1 MTMQPGHFQ
10 LYTKFSPALTAGSY
24 KFTTNQDLSAVGKD
38 GPLAPTDLPVARL
51 DTHVTVTSPRYLL
64 PPDQAL
70 STYPPAG
77 TEGAYGSRLP
87 QVVIKRRTLPWERSV
102 AGAPA
107 DTPWLALVV
116 FAEGEA
122 DVLTNVDVAQ
132 CVTSGVTLP
141 GAPDVAKGSCLS
153 IRKSMVDTIMP
164 TQKDV
169 PLLVHG
175 RQVDLDDTELM
186 MGDDDGYLAVVIANR
201 LPLAVKDSEGKEV
214 PVKYNACLVNLE
226 GQFDQLL
233 PQAPPHRRITD
244 HLVLETG
251 YYQYTQA
258 AYDQKL
264 MGMSTTATVV
274 GLGAHGE
281 AVDGPAGG
289 PAPAAGPAPEAAV
302 VATHFAATVSP
313 ETATAAYAGSTSWV
327 AGRSSASVAHDQ
339 VVARIDDRII
349 AALDPVLRF
358 PVLLRWSFTS
368 VGDATFEQLMKHV
381 DSGLLG
387 TRGVTPVVPVGRAPL
402 EVTETGHVGLDQRTR
417 RGDLVRA
424 WYRGPLLP
432 HPADLA
438 GPRLPLAH
446 TGDQLRAVIPDGRED
461 LSLAAAFEIGRLLA
475 LSQPSMVAA
484 LLEWRQRHYQVARGH
499 AIWDGVIA
507 DLGLIGVEMGVAP
520 SLGVMLSRAFAGA
533 AANAPGAVIGPP
545 RELVTPGAPMELKGE
560 GLATVLQHFG
570 LDVAADVEL
579 PVLLQTLRTT
589 QVPRVPLADLT
600 RPAANAVLTS
610 ALRTAQ
616 ERTVTQLVAGA
627 LSTQILTGPVMPVG
641 HPGTPGLPGGILG
654 GVPVVPHDAPL
665 AEGQDPLDLA
675 LHGRAGDDQA
685 PPDQATPK
693 AEPKASP
700 KGRAKG
706 TSKGTPSQP
715 SPRGGRRR
723 S

>member
-10 LYTKFSPALTAGSY
+10 LYTKFSPALTAGNY
-24 KFTTNQDLSAVGKD
+24 KFTTNQNLAAVGKD
-38 GPLAPTDLPVARL
+38 GALGASDLPVDRL

-87 QVVIKRRTLPWERSV
+87 QVVIKRRTLPWERAV

-107 DTPWLALVV
+107 GTPWLALVV

-122 DVLTNVDVAQ
+122 EVLTNVDVAQ
-132 CVTSGVTLP
+132 CVTSGVSLP

-186 MGDDDGYLAVVIANR
+186 MGDDDGFLAVVIANR
-201 LPLAVKDSEGKEV
+201 LPLAVEDSDGKEV

-233 PQAPPHRRITD
+233 PQAPPHRRFTD

-251 YYQYTQA
+251 YFQYTQA

-264 MGMSTTATVV
+264 MGMSTSATKV
-274 GLGAHGE
+274 GLVAHGE
-281 AVDGPAGG
+281 AIDEPAAYPADGPT
-289 PAPAAGPAPEAAV
+289 AGPAPRAAQ
-302 VATHFAATVSP
+302 VATHYTATVSP
-313 ETATAAYAGSTSWV
+313 ETTTAAYTGSTSWV
-327 AGRSSASVAHDQ
+327 AGKASTAISKDQ
-339 VVARIDDRII
+339 VVSRIDDRII
-349 AALDPVLRF
+349 MALDPVLRF

-368 VGDATFEQLMKHV
+368 VGDATFEQLMKNV

-387 TRGVTPVVPVGRAPL
+387 TRGVTPVEPVGRAAL

-484 LLEWRQRHYQVARGH
+484 LLEWRQRDYQVARGH
-499 AIWDGVIA
+499 AIWDGIIA
-507 DLGLIGVEMGVAP
+507 DLGLTGVVMKAAP
-520 SLGVMLSRAFAGA
+520 SLGVMLTRAFAGA
-533 AANAPGAVIGPP
+533 AASAPGAVIGPP
-545 RELVTPGAPMELKGE
+545 REIVTPGAPMELKGE

-570 LDVAADVEL
+570 LDVAADVDL
-579 PVLLQTLRTT
+579 PVLLRTLRETE
-589 QVPRVPLADLT
+589 VPRMPLADLT
-600 RPAANAVLTS
+600 RPAANAALTS
-610 ALRTAQ
+610 ALRTAH
-616 ERTVTQLVAGA
+616 ERTVSQFVTGA
-627 LSTQILTGPVMPVG
+627 LSTQIMTRPGLPVG
-641 HPGTPGLPGGILG
+641 LPGTPGLPGGIIG
-654 GVPVVPHDAPL
+654 GVPVLPHDAPL
-665 AEGQDPLDLA
+665 DESEDPLERA
-675 LHGRAGDDQA
+675 LHD
-685 PPDQATPK
+685 
-693 AEPKASP
+693 
-700 KGRAKG
+700 
-706 TSKGTPSQP
+706 
-715 SPRGGRRR
+715 RREE

>member
-10 LYTKFSPALTAGSY
+10 LYTKFSPALTAGNY
-24 KFTTNQDLSAVGKD
+24 KFTTNQNLAAVGKD
-38 GPLAPTDLPVARL
+38 GALGATDLPVNRL

-87 QVVIKRRTLPWERSV
+87 QVVIKRRTLPWERAV

-107 DTPWLALVV
+107 GTPWLALVV

-122 DVLTNVDVAQ
+122 EVLTNVDVAQ
-132 CVTSGVTLP
+132 CVTSGVSLP
-141 GAPDVAKGSCLS
+141 GAPDVTKGSCLS

-169 PLLVHG
+169 SLLVHG
-175 RQVDLDDTELM
+175 REVDLDDTELM
-186 MGDDDGYLAVVIANR
+186 MGDDDGFLAVVIANR
-201 LPLAVKDSEGKEV
+201 LPLAVEDSDGKEV

-233 PQAPPHRRITD
+233 PQAPPHRRFTD

-251 YYQYTQA
+251 YFQYTQA

-264 MGMSTTATVV
+264 MGMSTTATKV
-274 GLGAHGE
+274 GLVAHGE
-281 AVDGPAGG
+281 TIDG
-289 PAPAAGPAPEAAV
+289 PAAGPAPRAAQ
-302 VATHFAATVSP
+302 VATHYAATVSP
-313 ETATAAYAGSTSWV
+313 ETTTAAYAGSTSWV
-327 AGRSSASVAHDQ
+327 AGKASSAISNDQ
-339 VVARIDDRII
+339 IVSRIEDRISV
-349 AALDPVLRF
+349 ALDPVLRF

-368 VGDATFEQLMKHV
+368 VGDATFEQLMKNV

-387 TRGVTPVVPVGRAPL
+387 TRGVTPVEPVGRAAL

-484 LLEWRQRHYQVARGH
+484 LLEWRQRDYQVARGH

-507 DLGLIGVEMGVAP
+507 DLGLTGVVMKAAP
-520 SLGVMLSRAFAGA
+520 SLGIMLSRAFAGA
-533 AANAPGAVIGPP
+533 AASAPGAVIGPP

-570 LDVAADVEL
+570 LDVAADVDL
-579 PVLLQTLRTT
+579 PVLLHTLRETD
-589 QVPRVPLADLT
+589 VPRMPLADLT
-600 RPAANAVLTS
+600 RPAANAALTA
-610 ALRTAQ
+610 ALRASH
-616 ERTVTQLVAGA
+616 ERTVTRFVAGA
-627 LSTQILTGPVMPVG
+627 LSAQIMTRPGMPAGP
-641 HPGTPGLPGGILG
+641 PGIPGLPGGIIG
-654 GVPVVPHDAPL
+654 GVPVRPHDAPL
-665 AEGQDPLDLA
+665 DEGEDPLDRA
-675 LHGRAGDDQA
+675 LHDR
-685 PPDQATPK
+685 K
-693 AEPKASP
+693 EES
-700 KGRAKG
+700 
-706 TSKGTPSQP
+706 
-715 SPRGGRRR
+715 
-723 S
+723 

>member
-10 LYTKFSPALTAGSY
+10 LYTKFSPALTAGNY
-24 KFTTNQDLSAVGKD
+24 KFTTNQNLVAVGKD
-38 GPLAPTDLPVARL
+38 GALGASDLPVARL

-87 QVVIKRRTLPWERSV
+87 QVVIKRRTLPWERAV

-107 DTPWLALVV
+107 GTPWLALVV

-122 DVLTNVDVAQ
+122 EVLTNVDVAQ

-141 GAPDVAKGSCLS
+141 GAPDVAKASCLV

-186 MGDDDGYLAVVIANR
+186 MGDDDGFLAVVIANR
-201 LPLAVKDSEGKEV
+201 LPLAVTDSEGKEV

-233 PQAPPHRRITD
+233 PQAPPHRLFTD
-244 HLVLETG
+244 HLVLATG
-251 YYQYTQA
+251 YFQYTQA

-264 MGMSTTATVV
+264 MGMTTPATKT
-274 GLGAHGE
+274 GLGAHGDALE
-281 AVDGPAGG
+281 GPVGPAADPADPAADPAG
-289 PAPAAGPAPEAAV
+289 PGAGPAPRAAQ
-302 VATHFAATVSP
+302 VATHYAATVSP
-313 ETATAAYAGSTSWV
+313 ETTTKAYTGSTSWV
-327 AGRSSASVAHDQ
+327 AGKASSEVSKDVVVSAVADH
-339 VVARIDDRII
+339 II
-349 AALDPVLRF
+349 LALDPVLRF

-381 DSGLLG
+381 DNGLLG
-387 TRGVTPVVPVGRAPL
+387 TRGVTPREPEGRAAL

-438 GPRLPLAH
+438 SARLPLAH
-446 TGDQLRAVIPDGRED
+446 TGDQLRSVIPDGRED

-484 LLEWRQRHYQVARGH
+484 LLEWRQRDYQVARGH

-507 DLGLIGVEMGVAP
+507 DLGISGVLMNAAP

-533 AANAPGAVIGPP
+533 AASAPGAVIGPP
-545 RELVTPGAPMELKGE
+545 RQLVTPGAPMELGGE

-570 LDVAADVEL
+570 LDVAADVDL
-579 PVLLQTLRTT
+579 PVLLHTLRETE
-589 QVPRVPLADLT
+589 VPRMPLADLT
-600 RPAANAVLTS
+600 RPAANAALTG

-616 ERTVTQLVAGA
+616 ERTVTQFVAGA
-627 LSTQILTGPVMPVG
+627 LSTQILTGPG
-641 HPGTPGLPGGILG
+641 LEAGLAGTPGLPGGIIG
-654 GVPVVPHDAPL
+654 GVPVIPHDAPL
-665 AEGQDPLDLA
+665 DEGEDPLDRA
-675 LHGRAGDDQA
+675 LHDRAPHDRRE
-685 PPDQATPK
+685 
-693 AEPKASP
+693 EP
-700 KGRAKG
+700 
-706 TSKGTPSQP
+706 
-715 SPRGGRRR
+715 
-723 S
+723 

>member
-24 KFTTNQDLSAVGKD
+24 KFTTNQNLAAVGKD
-38 GPLAPTDLPVARL
+38 GALGTSDLPVARL

-87 QVVIKRRTLPWERSV
+87 QVVIKRRTLPWERAV

-107 DTPWLALVV
+107 NTPWLALVV
-116 FAEGEA
+116 YAEGEA
-122 DVLTNVDVAQ
+122 DVLTNVDVGQ
-132 CVTSGVTLP
+132 CVTSGVALP
-141 GAPDVAKGSCLS
+141 GAPDVAKGSCLV

-186 MGDDDGYLAVVIANR
+186 MGDDDGFLAVVIANR

-233 PQAPPHRRITD
+233 PQAPPHKRFTD

-251 YYQYTQA
+251 FYQYTQA

-264 MGMSTTATVV
+264 MGMSTSATKV
-274 GLGAHGE
+274 GLAAHGE
-281 AVDGPAGG
+281 AIDDPVGPAAD
-289 PAPAAGPAPEAAV
+289 PAPRAAQ
-302 VATHFAATVSP
+302 VATHYAATVTP
-313 ETATAAYAGSTSWV
+313 ETTTKAYAGSTSWV
-327 AGRSSASVAHDQ
+327 AGKSSVEVSKDVAVSAVGDKI
-339 VVARIDDRII
+339 VL
-349 AALDPVLRF
+349 ALDPVLRF

-381 DSGLLG
+381 DNGLLG
-387 TRGVTPVVPVGRAPL
+387 TRGVTPKEPEGRAPL

-432 HPADLA
+432 HPADLVA
-438 GPRLPLAH
+438 PRLPLAH
-446 TGDQLRAVIPDGRED
+446 TGDQLRSVIPDGRED

-484 LLEWRQRHYQVARGH
+484 LLEWRQRDYQVARGH

-507 DLGLIGVEMGVAP
+507 DLGLTGVVMNAAP
-520 SLGVMLSRAFAGA
+520 SLGILLSRAFAGA
-533 AANAPGAVIGPP
+533 AATAPGAVIGPP

-570 LDVAADVEL
+570 LDVASDVEL
-579 PVLLQTLRTT
+579 PVLLHTLRETE
-589 QVPRVPLADLT
+589 VPRMPLADLT
-600 RPAANAVLTS
+600 RPAANAALTS

-616 ERTVTQLVAGA
+616 ERTVTQFVAGA
-627 LSTQILTGPVMPVG
+627 LSTQILTGPGLDAGLHGIPA
-641 HPGTPGLPGGILG
+641 LPGGIIG
-654 GVPVVPHDAPL
+654 GVPVIPHDAPL
-665 AEGQDPLDLA
+665 DEGEDPLDQA
-675 LHGRAGDDQA
+675 LHDRAPHDRA
-685 PPDQATPK
+685 PHDGAPHDRRE
-693 AEPKASP
+693 EP
-700 KGRAKG
+700 
-706 TSKGTPSQP
+706 
-715 SPRGGRRR
+715 
-723 S
+723 

>member
-10 LYTKFSPALTAGSY
+10 LYTKFSPALTAGNY
-24 KFTTNQDLSAVGKD
+24 KFTTNQNLAAVGKD
-38 GPLAPTDLPVARL
+38 GALGASDLPVARL

-70 STYPPAG
+70 STYPPAS

-87 QVVIKRRTLPWERSV
+87 QVVIKRRTLPWERAV

-116 FAEGEA
+116 FADGEA

-141 GAPDVAKGSCLS
+141 GAPDVAKGSCLV

-186 MGDDDGYLAVVIANR
+186 MGDDDGFLAVVIANR
-201 LPLAVKDSEGKEV
+201 LPLAVQDSDGKEV

-233 PQAPPHRRITD
+233 PQAPPHRRFSD

-258 AYDQKL
+258 AYDQKV
-264 MGMSTTATVV
+264 MGMSTSATKV
-274 GLGAHGE
+274 GLFAHDE
-281 AVDGPAGG
+281 SIDGPADG
-289 PAPAAGPAPEAAV
+289 PAADPADGPPAGPAPRAAQ
-302 VATHFAATVSP
+302 VATHYAATVTP
-313 ETATAAYAGSTSWV
+313 ETTTKAYTGSTSWV
-327 AGRSSASVAHDQ
+327 AGKASSEISKDVAISA
-339 VVARIDDRII
+339 VADHII
-349 AALDPVLRF
+349 LALDPVLRF

-368 VGDATFEQLMKHV
+368 VGDATFEQLMKNV

-387 TRGVTPVVPVGRAPL
+387 TRGVTPVEPVGRGAL

-438 GPRLPLAH
+438 GVRLPLAH

-484 LLEWRQRHYQVARGH
+484 LLEWRQRDYQVARGH
-499 AIWDGVIA
+499 AIWDGIIA
-507 DLGLIGVEMGVAP
+507 DLGITGVVMNAAP
-520 SLGVMLSRAFAGA
+520 SLGVMLTRAFAGA
-533 AANAPGAVIGPP
+533 AASAPGAVIGPP
-545 RELVTPGAPMELKGE
+545 REIVTPGAPMELKGE
-560 GLATVLQHFG
+560 GLATVLEHFG

-579 PVLLQTLRTT
+579 PVLLRTLRETE
-589 QVPRVPLADLT
+589 VPRMPLVDLT
-600 RPAANAVLTS
+600 RPAANAALTS
-610 ALRTAQ
+610 ALREAH
-616 ERTVTQLVAGA
+616 ERTVTQFVAGA
-627 LSTQILTGPVMPVG
+627 LSTQIMTRPGLPVG
-641 HPGTPGLPGGILG
+641 LPGTPGLPGGIIG
-654 GVPVVPHDAPL
+654 GVPVLPHDAPQD
-665 AEGQDPLDLA
+665 EGADPLDRA
-675 LHGRAGDDQA
+675 LHDRAPHD
-685 PPDQATPK
+685 PK
-693 AEPKASP
+693 EES
-700 KGRAKG
+700 
-706 TSKGTPSQP
+706 
-715 SPRGGRRR
+715 
-723 S
+723 

>member
-10 LYTKFSPALTAGSY
+10 LFTKFSPALTAGSY
-24 KFTTNQDLSAVGKD
+24 KFTTNQNLAAVGKD
-38 GPLAPTDLPVARL
+38 GVLGANDLPVARL

-87 QVVIKRRTLPWERSV
+87 QVVIKRRTLPWERAV

-132 CVTSGVTLP
+132 CVTSGITLS
-141 GAPDVAKGSCLS
+141 GAPDVAKGSCLV

-233 PQAPPHRRITD
+233 PEAPPHQRFTD

-264 MGMSTTATVV
+264 MGMSTSATKV
-274 GLGAHGE
+274 GLLAHGE
-281 AVDGPAGG
+281 AADDPG
-289 PAPAAGPAPEAAV
+289 AGPAPQAAQAAQA
-302 VATHFAATVSP
+302 ATHYAATVSP
-313 ETATAAYAGSTSWV
+313 ETTTKAYTGSASWV
-327 AGRSSASVAHDQ
+327 SGLASSEVSKDVLVSAISDNIVL
-339 VVARIDDRII
+339 
-349 AALDPVLRF
+349 ALDPVLRF

-381 DSGLLG
+381 DNGLLG
-387 TRGVTPVVPVGRAPL
+387 TRGLTPTVPVGRAAL

-438 GPRLPLAH
+438 AARLPLAH
-446 TGDQLRAVIPDGRED
+446 TGDQLRSVIPDGRED

-484 LLEWRQRHYQVARGH
+484 LLEWRQRDYQVARGH

-507 DLGLIGVEMGVAP
+507 DLGLTGVVMGAAP

-533 AANAPGAVIGPP
+533 AAKAPSAVIGPP
-545 RELVTPGAPMELKGE
+545 RELVTPGAPMELTGD

-579 PVLLQTLRTT
+579 PALLHTLRETD
-589 QVPRVPLADLT
+589 VPRMPLADLT
-600 RPAANAVLTS
+600 RPAANSALTS

-616 ERTVTQLVAGA
+616 ERTVTQFVAGA
-627 LSTQILTGPVMPVG
+627 LSTQILAGPG
-641 HPGTPGLPGGILG
+641 LGAGLHGTPGLPGGIIG
-654 GVPVVPHDAPL
+654 GVPVLPHDAPL
-665 AEGQDPLDLA
+665 DEGADPLDRA
-675 LHGRAGDDQA
+675 LHDRAPHDRA
-685 PPDQATPK
+685 PHDRRK
-693 AEPKASP
+693 EP
-700 KGRAKG
+700 
-706 TSKGTPSQP
+706 
-715 SPRGGRRR
+715 
-723 S
+723 

>member
-10 LYTKFSPALTAGSY
+10 LYTKFSPALTAGNY
-24 KFTTNQDLSAVGKD
+24 KFTTNQNLAAVGKD
-38 GPLAPTDLPVARL
+38 GALGASDLPVARL

-87 QVVIKRRTLPWERSV
+87 QVVIKRRTLPWERAV

-107 DTPWLALVV
+107 GTPWLALVV

-122 DVLTNVDVAQ
+122 EVLPNVDVAQ
-132 CVTSGVTLP
+132 CVTSGVSLP

-153 IRKSMVDTIMP
+153 IRKSMVNTIMP

-175 RQVDLDDTELM
+175 REVDLDDTELM
-186 MGDDDGYLAVVIANR
+186 MGDDDGFLAVVIANR
-201 LPLAVKDSEGKEV
+201 LPLAVEDSDGKQV

-233 PQAPPHRRITD
+233 PQAPPHRRFTD

-251 YYQYTQA
+251 NFQYTQA

-264 MGMSTTATVV
+264 MGMSTSATKV
-274 GLGAHGE
+274 GLIAHGE
-281 AVDGPAGG
+281 SIDGPAAE
-289 PAPAAGPAPEAAV
+289 PAPRAAQ
-302 VATHFAATVSP
+302 VATHYAATVSP
-313 ETATAAYAGSTSWV
+313 ETTTAAYAGSASWV
-327 AGRSSASVAHDQ
+327 AGKASTAISKDQ
-339 VVARIDDRII
+339 VVSRIDDRII
-349 AALDPVLRF
+349 VALDPVLRF

-368 VGDATFEQLMKHV
+368 VGDATFEQLMKNV

-387 TRGVTPVVPVGRAPL
+387 TRGATPVEPVGRAAL

-438 GPRLPLAH
+438 GPRLLLAH
-446 TGDQLRAVIPDGRED
+446 TGDQLRVVIPDGRED
-461 LSLAAAFEIGRLLA
+461 LSLAAGFEIGRLLA

-484 LLEWRQRHYQVARGH
+484 LLEWRQRDYQVARGH

-507 DLGLIGVEMGVAP
+507 GLGLTGVVMKAAP

-533 AANAPGAVIGPP
+533 AASAPGAVIGPP
-545 RELVTPGAPMELKGE
+545 REIVTLGAPMELKGE

-570 LDVAADVEL
+570 LDVAADVDL
-579 PVLLQTLRTT
+579 PVLLRTLRETD
-589 QVPRVPLADLT
+589 VPRMPLADLT
-600 RPAANAVLTS
+600 RPAANAALTS
-610 ALRTAQ
+610 ALRTAH
-616 ERTVTQLVAGA
+616 ERTVTQFVAGA
-627 LSTQILTGPVMPVG
+627 LSTQIMTRPGLPVG
-641 HPGTPGLPGGILG
+641 LPGTPGLPGGILG
-654 GVPVVPHDAPL
+654 GVPVLPHDAPL
-665 AEGQDPLDLA
+665 DEGEDPLDRA
-675 LHGRAGDDQA
+675 LHD
-685 PPDQATPK
+685 
-693 AEPKASP
+693 
-700 KGRAKG
+700 
-706 TSKGTPSQP
+706 
-715 SPRGGRRR
+715 RREE

>member
-10 LYTKFSPALTAGSY
+10 LYTKFSPALTAGNY
-24 KFTTNQDLSAVGKD
+24 KFTTNQNLTAVGKD
-38 GPLAPTDLPVARL
+38 GALGAVDLPVARL

-77 TEGAYGSRLP
+77 TDGAYGSRLP
-87 QVVIKRRTLPWERSV
+87 QLVIKRRTLPWERAV

-107 DTPWLALVV
+107 GTPWLALVV

-122 DVLTNVDVAQ
+122 EVLTGVDVAQ
-132 CVTSGVTLP
+132 CVTSGVSLP

-153 IRKSMVDTIMP
+153 IRKSMVDAIMP

-175 RQVDLDDTELM
+175 REVDLDDTELM
-186 MGDDDGYLAVVIANR
+186 LGDDDGFLAVVIANR
-201 LPLAVKDSEGKEV
+201 LPLAVKDAQGKEI
-214 PVKYNACLVNLE
+214 PVIYHACLVNLE

-233 PQAPPHRRITD
+233 PQAPPHRRFTD
-244 HLVLETG
+244 HLVLATG
-251 YYQYTQA
+251 TFQYTQA

-264 MGMSTTATVV
+264 MGMSTSATKV
-274 GLGAHGE
+274 GLVVDGE
-281 AVDGPAGG
+281 SLDGPAAE
-289 PAPAAGPAPEAAV
+289 PAPRAAQA
-302 VATHFAATVSP
+302 ATHYAATVSP
-313 ETATAAYAGSTSWV
+313 ETATAAYAGSASWV
-327 AGRSSASVAHDQ
+327 AGKASRKVSKDQ
-339 VVARIDDRII
+339 VVSRIDDRAIM
-349 AALDPVLRF
+349 ALDPTLRF

-368 VGDATFEQLMKHV
+368 VGDATFEQLLKNV

-387 TRGVTPVVPVGRAPL
+387 TRGVSPVEPVGRAAL

-438 GPRLPLAH
+438 GKRLPLAH

-461 LSLAAAFEIGRLLA
+461 LTLAAAFEIGRLLA

-484 LLEWRQRHYQVARGH
+484 LLEWRQRDYQVARGH

-507 DLGLIGVEMGVAP
+507 DLGLTGVELKAAP

-533 AANAPGAVIGPP
+533 AASAPGAVIGPP
-545 RELVTPGAPMELKGE
+545 REIVTPGAPMELEGE

-570 LDVAADVEL
+570 LDVATDVDL
-579 PVLLQTLRTT
+579 PVLLRTLRETD
-589 QVPRVPLADLT
+589 VPRMPLADLT
-600 RPAANAVLTS
+600 RPAADAALRS
-610 ALRTAQ
+610 ALRTAH
-616 ERTVTQLVAGA
+616 ERTVTQFVVGA
-627 LSTQILTGPVMPVG
+627 LSTQIMTR
-641 HPGTPGLPGGILG
+641 PGLPVRLADGPGLPGGVLGGILG
-654 GVPVVPHDAPL
+654 GVPVLPHDAPMDQ
-665 AEGQDPLDLA
+665 GDDPLDLA
-675 LHGRAGDDQA
+675 LHDGREQ
-685 PPDQATPK
+685 T
-693 AEPKASP
+693 
-700 KGRAKG
+700 
-706 TSKGTPSQP
+706 
-715 SPRGGRRR
+715 
-723 S
+723 

>member
-10 LYTKFSPALTAGSY
+10 LYTKFSPALTAGNY
-24 KFTTNQDLSAVGKD
+24 KFTTNQNLAAVGKD
-38 GPLAPTDLPVARL
+38 GALGASDLPVARL

-70 STYPPAG
+70 STYPPAN

-87 QVVIKRRTLPWERSV
+87 QVVIKRRTLPWERAV

-107 DTPWLALVV
+107 GTPWLALVV

-122 DVLTNVDVAQ
+122 EVLTNVDVAQ

-214 PVKYNACLVNLE
+214 PVKYHACLVNLE

-233 PQAPPHRRITD
+233 PQAPPHQRFTD
-244 HLVLETG
+244 HLVLQTG
-251 YYQYTQA
+251 YFQYTQA

-264 MGMSTTATVV
+264 MGMSTSATKVGLPAHAEALDDPDALDGALGPAADPAADPADPAPRAAADPAPRAATV
-274 GLGAHGE
+274 
-281 AVDGPAGG
+281 
-289 PAPAAGPAPEAAV
+289 
-302 VATHFAATVSP
+302 ATYYAATVSP
-313 ETATAAYAGSTSWV
+313 ETTTKAYAGSTSWV
-327 AGRSSASVAHDQ
+327 AGKASSEISKD
-339 VVARIDDRII
+339 VVVSAVGDRII
-349 AALDPVLRF
+349 LALDPVLRF

-368 VGDATFEQLMKHV
+368 VGDATFEQLMKNV
-381 DSGLLG
+381 DNGLLG
-387 TRGVTPVVPVGRAPL
+387 TRGVTPTEPVGRAAL

-484 LLEWRQRHYQVARGH
+484 LLEWRQRDYQVARGH
-499 AIWDGVIA
+499 AIWDGIIA
-507 DLGLIGVEMGVAP
+507 GLGVTGVVMTAAP
-520 SLGVMLSRAFAGA
+520 SLGVMLSRTFAEA
-533 AANAPGAVIGPP
+533 AAAAPGDVIGPP
-545 RELVTPGAPMELKGE
+545 RELVRPGAPMELE
-560 GLATVLQHFG
+560 GDGLGTVLQHFG
-570 LDVAADVEL
+570 LDVASDLEL
-579 PVLLQTLRTT
+579 PALLHTLRQTE
-589 QVPRVPLADLT
+589 VPRMPLADLT
-600 RPAANAVLTS
+600 RPAANAALSS
-610 ALRTAQ
+610 ALRSAH
-616 ERTVTQLVAGA
+616 ERTVTQFVAGA
-627 LSTQILTGPVMPVG
+627 LSTQIMTGPG
-641 HPGTPGLPGGILG
+641 LTAGFPGIPGLPGGIIG
-654 GVPVVPHDAPL
+654 GVPVLPHDAPL
-665 AEGQDPLDLA
+665 EEGEDVLDQA
-675 LHGRAGDDQA
+675 LHDRRE
-685 PPDQATPK
+685 
-693 AEPKASP
+693 EP
-700 KGRAKG
+700 
-706 TSKGTPSQP
+706 
-715 SPRGGRRR
+715 
-723 S
+723 

>member
-10 LYTKFSPALTAGSY
+10 LYTQFSPALTAGSY
-24 KFTTNQDLSAVGKD
+24 KFTTNQILAAAGKD
-38 GPLAPTDLPVARL
+38 GALGASDLPVERL

-102 AGAPA
+102 AGAPTG
-107 DTPWLALVV
+107 TPWLALVV

-122 DVLTNVDVAQ
+122 EVLTAVDVAQ
-132 CVTSGVTLP
+132 CVSPGVTLP
-141 GAPDVAKGSCLS
+141 GAPDVAKGSCLA
-153 IRKSMVDTIMP
+153 IRTSMVDTIMP

-175 RQVDLDDTELM
+175 REVDLDDTELM
-186 MGDDDGYLAVVIANR
+186 MGDDDGFLAVVIANR
-201 LPLAVKDSEGKEV
+201 LPLPVKDTTGTEV
-214 PVKYNACLVNLE
+214 PVKYHACLVNLE
-226 GQFDQLL
+226 GQFDRLL
-233 PQAPPHRRITD
+233 PQAPPHRRFTD

-251 YYQYTQA
+251 YFQYSQA
-258 AYDQKL
+258 AYDQKV
-264 MGMSTTATVV
+264 MGMSTTATKV
-274 GLGAHGE
+274 GLLSHEETVG
-281 AVDGPAGG
+281 GPVG
-289 PAPAAGPAPEAAV
+289 PAPRADG

-313 ETATAAYAGSTSWV
+313 ETATAAYTGSASWVSGKASTSV
-327 AGRSSASVAHDQ
+327 GRDRLVSGLSDQ
-339 VVARIDDRII
+339 VV

-368 VGDATFEQLMKHV
+368 VGDATFEQLMKGV

-387 TRGVTPVVPVGRAPL
+387 TRGVTPVDPVGRAPL

-475 LSQPSMVAA
+475 LGQPSMVAA
-484 LLEWRQRHYQVARGH
+484 LLEWRQRDYQVARGH
-499 AIWDGVIA
+499 AIWDGAIA
-507 DLGLIGVEMGVAP
+507 DLGLSGVVMNAAP
-520 SLGVMLSRAFAGA
+520 SLGIALSRAFAKA
-533 AANAPGAVIGPP
+533 AAAAPGAVIGPP
-545 RELVTPGAPMELKGE
+545 REIVTPGAPMKLRGE

-570 LDVAADVEL
+570 LDVATDVDL
-579 PVLLQTLRTT
+579 PVLLQTLRETD
-589 QVPRVPLADLT
+589 VPRMPLTDLT
-600 RPAANAVLTS
+600 RPAANAALTF
-610 ALRTAQ
+610 ALRTAH
-616 ERTVTQLVAGA
+616 ERTVTRFVAGA
-627 LSTQILTGPVMPVG
+627 LSTRILTGPGTPAG
-641 HPGTPGLPGGILG
+641 HPGTPGLPGGIIG
-654 GVPVVPHDAPL
+654 GVPVLPHDAPPDD
-665 AEGQDPLDLA
+665 GQDPLEAA
-675 LHGRAGDDQA
+675 LHD
-685 PPDQATPK
+685 
-693 AEPKASP
+693 
-700 KGRAKG
+700 
-706 TSKGTPSQP
+706 
-715 SPRGGRRR
+715 RREER
-723 S
+723 

>member
-10 LYTKFSPALTAGSY
+10 LYTRFSPALTAGSY
-24 KFTTNQDLSAVGKD
+24 KFTTNQTLAAAGKD
-38 GPLAPTDLPVARL
+38 GALGASDLPVSRL

-87 QVVIKRRTLPWERSV
+87 QVVIKRRTLPWERAV
-102 AGAPA
+102 TGAPA
-107 DTPWLALVV
+107 GTPWLALVV

-122 DVLTNVDVAQ
+122 EVLTNVDVAQ
-132 CVTSGVTLP
+132 CVTSGVTLA
-141 GAPDVAKGSCLS
+141 GAPDVAKASCLE
-153 IRKSMVDTIMP
+153 IRTSMVDTIMP

-175 RQVDLDDTELM
+175 RKVDLDDTELM
-186 MGDDDGYLAVVIANR
+186 MGDDDGFLAVVIANR
-201 LPLAVKDSEGKEV
+201 LPLAVRDVDGKEL

-226 GQFDQLL
+226 GQFDKLL
-233 PQAPPHRRITD
+233 PQAPPHRLFTD

-251 YYQYTQA
+251 YFQYSQA
-258 AYDQKL
+258 AYDQRL
-264 MGMSTTATVV
+264 MGMSTSPTKVALV
-274 GLGAHGE
+274 AHGE
-281 AVDGPAGG
+281 ALDGPAAA
-289 PAPAAGPAPEAAV
+289 PAPHADSAAAPRAAGA
-302 VATHFAATVSP
+302 ATHFAATVSP
-313 ETATAAYAGSTSWV
+313 ETATKAYGGSASWV
-327 AGRSSASVAHDQ
+327 AGKATSSIPKDQ
-339 VVARIDDRII
+339 VVGHLDDRVVL
-349 AALDPVLRF
+349 ALDPVLRF

-387 TRGVTPVVPVGRAPL
+387 TRGTTPAEPVGRTPL

-475 LSQPSMVAA
+475 LGQPSMVAA
-484 LLEWRQRHYQVARGH
+484 LLEWRQRDYQVARGH

-507 DLGLIGVEMGVAP
+507 DLGLTGIVLGAAP
-520 SLGVMLSRAFAGA
+520 SLGVLLARTFAGA
-533 AANAPGAVIGPP
+533 AAAAPGDVIGPP
-545 RELVTPGAPMELKGE
+545 REVLTPGAPMKLEGE

-570 LDVAADVEL
+570 LDVAADVDL
-579 PVLLQTLRTT
+579 PVLLNTLRDTD
-589 QVPRVPLADLT
+589 VPRMPLADLT
-600 RPAANAVLTS
+600 RPAANAALSS
-610 ALRTAQ
+610 ALRTTH
-616 ERTVTQLVAGA
+616 ERVVSQFVTGA
-627 LSTQILTGPVMPVG
+627 LSTQIMTGPGMPG
-641 HPGTPGLPGGILG
+641 GLPGAPGMPGGILG
-654 GVPVVPHDAPL
+654 GVPVRPHGAPADEGDDA
-665 AEGQDPLDLA
+665 LDRA
-675 LHGRAGDDQA
+675 LHEGR
-685 PPDQATPK
+685 
-693 AEPKASP
+693 EES
-700 KGRAKG
+700 
-706 TSKGTPSQP
+706 
-715 SPRGGRRR
+715 
-723 S
+723 

>member
-10 LYTKFSPALTAGSY
+10 LYTKFSPALTAGNY
-24 KFTTNQDLSAVGKD
+24 KFTTNQNLAAVGKD
-38 GPLAPTDLPVARL
+38 GALGATDLPVNRL

-87 QVVIKRRTLPWERSV
+87 QVVIKRRTLPWERAV

-107 DTPWLALVV
+107 GTPWLALVV

-122 DVLTNVDVAQ
+122 EVLTNVDVAQ
-132 CVTSGVTLP
+132 CVTSGTSLP
-141 GAPDVAKGSCLS
+141 GAPDVTKGSCLS

-175 RQVDLDDTELM
+175 REVDLDDTELM
-186 MGDDDGYLAVVIANR
+186 MGDDDGFLAVVIANR
-201 LPLAVKDSEGKEV
+201 LPLAVKDADGKEV
-214 PVKYNACLVNLE
+214 PVKYHACLVNLE
-226 GQFDQLL
+226 GQYDQLL
-233 PQAPPHRRITD
+233 PQAPPHRRFTD

-251 YYQYTQA
+251 YFQYTQA

-264 MGMSTTATVV
+264 MGMSTTATKV
-274 GLGAHGE
+274 GLVAHGE
-281 AVDGPAGG
+281 TIDG
-289 PAPAAGPAPEAAV
+289 PAAGPAPRAAQ
-302 VATHFAATVSP
+302 VATHYAATVSP
-313 ETATAAYAGSTSWV
+313 ETTTAAYGGSTSWV
-327 AGRSSASVAHDQ
+327 AGKASTAISKDQ
-339 VVARIDDRII
+339 ILSRIDDRII

-368 VGDATFEQLMKHV
+368 VGDATFEQLMKNV

-387 TRGVTPVVPVGRAPL
+387 TRGVTPVEPVGRAAL

-484 LLEWRQRHYQVARGH
+484 LLEWRQRDYQVARGH

-507 DLGLIGVEMGVAP
+507 GLGLTGVALKAAP
-520 SLGVMLSRAFAGA
+520 SLGIMLSRAFAGA
-533 AANAPGAVIGPP
+533 AASSPGAVIGPP

-570 LDVAADVEL
+570 LDMAADVDL
-579 PVLLQTLRTT
+579 PVLLRTLRETD
-589 QVPRVPLADLT
+589 VPRMPLADLT
-600 RPAANAVLTS
+600 RPAANAALTS
-610 ALRTAQ
+610 TLRASN
-616 ERTVTQLVAGA
+616 ERTVTRFVAGA
-627 LSTQILTGPVMPVG
+627 LSAQIMTRPGMPAG
-641 HPGTPGLPGGILG
+641 LPGIPGLPGGIIG
-654 GVPVVPHDAPL
+654 GVPVRPRDAL
-665 AEGQDPLDLA
+665 LDEGEDPLDRA
-675 LHGRAGDDQA
+675 LHDR
-685 PPDQATPK
+685 K
-693 AEPKASP
+693 EES
-700 KGRAKG
+700 
-706 TSKGTPSQP
+706 
-715 SPRGGRRR
+715 
-723 S
+723 

>member
-24 KFTTNQDLSAVGKD
+24 KFTTNQNLAAVGKD
-38 GPLAPTDLPVARL
+38 GALGATELPVARL

-87 QVVIKRRTLPWERSV
+87 QVVIKRRTLPWERAV

-107 DTPWLALVV
+107 GTPWLALVV

-122 DVLTNVDVAQ
+122 EVLTNVDVAQ
-132 CVTSGVTLP
+132 CVTSGVSLP

-175 RQVDLDDTELM
+175 REVDLDDTELM
-186 MGDDDGYLAVVIANR
+186 MGDDDGFLAVVIANR
-201 LPLAVKDSEGKEV
+201 LPLAVTDSEGKEV
-214 PVKYNACLVNLE
+214 PVKYHACLVNLE
-226 GQFDQLL
+226 GQFNQLL
-233 PQAPPHRRITD
+233 PQAPPHKRFTD

-251 YYQYTQA
+251 YFQYTQA

-264 MGMSTTATVV
+264 MGMSTSATKV

-281 AVDGPAGG
+281 TVDGPVG
-289 PAPAAGPAPEAAV
+289 PAADPDPRAAQ
-302 VATHFAATVSP
+302 VATHYAATVTP
-313 ETATAAYAGSTSWV
+313 ETTTKAYAGSTSWV
-327 AGRSSASVAHDQ
+327 AGKASSEISKDVVVSAVA
-339 VVARIDDRII
+339 DRII
-349 AALDPVLRF
+349 LALDPMLRF

-381 DSGLLG
+381 DNGLLG
-387 TRGVTPVVPVGRAPL
+387 TRGVTPKDPVGRAPL

-438 GPRLPLAH
+438 GPRLQLAH
-446 TGDQLRAVIPDGRED
+446 TGDQLRSVIPDGRED

-484 LLEWRQRHYQVARGH
+484 LLEWRQRDYQVARGH

-507 DLGLIGVEMGVAP
+507 DLGITGVVMNAAP
-520 SLGVMLSRAFAGA
+520 SLGVLLSRAFAGA
-533 AANAPGAVIGPP
+533 AASAPGAVIGPP
-545 RELVTPGAPMELKGE
+545 RELVTPGAPMELKGD

-570 LDVAADVEL
+570 LDVAADVDL
-579 PVLLQTLRTT
+579 PVLLHTLRETE
-589 QVPRVPLADLT
+589 VPRMPLADLT
-600 RPAANAVLTS
+600 RPAANAALSS
-610 ALRTAQ
+610 ALRSAH
-616 ERTVTQLVAGA
+616 ERTVTQFVVGA
-627 LSTQILTGPVMPVG
+627 LSTQIMTSPQIPTGPAGGPG
-641 HPGTPGLPGGILG
+641 LAGGTPGAPGGILG
-654 GVPVVPHDAPL
+654 GVPVRPHDAPL
-665 AEGQDPLDLA
+665 DEGDDALERA
-675 LHGRAGDDQA
+675 LHDRRE
-685 PPDQATPK
+685 
-693 AEPKASP
+693 EP
-700 KGRAKG
+700 
-706 TSKGTPSQP
+706 
-715 SPRGGRRR
+715 
-723 S
+723 